1 MDDLSKPP
9 QTPPV
14 YYTNPPVTAVQGNA
28 FEVPTYGARNSHH
41 SGQFRSS
48 SGSTGYPMGGIA
60 MAGTSVHTG
69 QGVLQPSGYGC
80 ASTQGSYSSST
91 ALPPEGLNPAAFALV
106 NPQPTLGYPGT
117 SYPLMETGS
126 MPGFPTSLPMSNP
139 SVPNASLQKLTA
151 ISSVSMGSQVPPQS
165 GLAHVSPPPLH
176 NHPGPIVTPSS
187 DVLNPPQYVSQ
198 GSNTIAMG
206 LETVPSTTAASQRL
220 LTSSDGSLGNNS
232 VSASYQPLSMS
243 FDALPSLPSS
253 TVPLLTASSMV
264 PIGIAARP
272 TSSLLLPTV
281 QLSQAVLPPYDL
293 CGALPFMSFPSIT
306 PCSDVI
312 HQFGFPTITLH
323 DQAHQDMSTDTRIA
337 LPRDLDAGTS
347 PFLSSIL
354 NQLDS
359 TLSNIRLRK
368 VNLPPVPSQGNI
380 RLSEP
385 IHPPFAAKVLARCRK
400 FTHDNHSNR
409 HTSCPVQLHRK
420 IMAYRDTVLVAAAP
434 TMPQSSPPLP
444 SLSSTRI
451 VSPPSPPQPQ
461 THTDALPAIAQVGEV
476 LSPALSSPR
485 AVAQPSDSQKF
496 MGTHDITP
504 TPLENIPSAAAPPQ
518 KFVLEVVMPNSH
530 PTHSAIT
537 YPTHNLPGMARR
549 NLEDYLTA
557 LFSAEDALDPDVLGQ
572 EGTQSNPVFTLDP
585 QRNLTA
591 TVQPWVLKKVQRLVG
606 KAVQYQQLG
615 EIPVDDLV
623 RLLKILELSV
633 QESGRVNLKS
643 LVEDRLNTLSSAD
656 KGYDPV
662 GLEAW
667 ESQENAVQQ
676 VINGVEAAV
685 TILMVLTGENL
696 NKQLYSEE
704 LLNGCLNVVKRQLAD
719 FLFTQVEFK
728 DHEKSNL
735 RQLFSRDTKVKSLF
749 GALVPGTLMFLERW
763 ALLLERH
770 DVSESVVITL
780 GFIVIPAFFVDLT
793 KTLGLLTANHLAA
806 IRLSSL
812 HILRTIFARYPS
824 QRPWILEEV
833 LTSLIKLPTGARN
846 LRQYKLVDAKPIQMV
861 TALVVQLIQSCAQV
875 PPPPWVTHY
884 AVAQRLKEAEE
895 GLSSTRSAIPV
906 ADIKEQLNHY
916 KSILDSASSSA
927 GYVVKFLLSRCTK
940 SKQANEGEYR
950 ALLENLMD
958 DILSLLGLPE
968 WPAAELILRIFTK
981 HLMGYMDD
989 KKADNG
995 LKGLAIEYLGAVA
1008 ARIKKWHP
1016 LYMTTVAED
1025 QGEARRGGGAA
1036 EPSTSHSGT
1045 LTDQER
1051 ERLQLVTSAM
1061 RCIPW
1066 GEINGSTDVVAIH
1079 NLWDNQKYL
1088 MEYLQNTASTSSAE
1102 IRGAVCFLLADWSYT
1117 GLTSLSRERTPETPS
1132 NGFPDEVHNEPLPVV
1147 VKQLVE
1153 RLCGWYQTTLGRLQ
1167 GGSASGLATVA
1178 PPRGPGDLTD
1188 QGRALAQITLEIL
1201 ASRQPLYQS
1210 FDALLVRILA
1220 ALDMNVV
1227 AFRTKALKALGQ
1239 IINAY
1244 PELLGQLNVKAGIN
1258 QRLQDSSP
1266 AVRDAAIELVSRY
1279 LTHRPALIPQ
1289 YYRPISDRV
1298 LDMGLSVRKRAIRV
1312 LRDIYMQISDRELQV
1327 DISDRVL
1334 HRIHDEDNHV
1344 CQLAYKTMQDLW
1356 FSELVPLPLL
1366 TANGSDIT
1374 LGSSHSQAITGDD
1387 TRRMSGGSR
1396 DILNPGMHGST
1407 LHLDYSSLSANQ
1419 GTALLHRIHIIL
1431 GVIQKPTH
1439 GTAQADIVGDLL
1451 GHLATKVD
1459 GGAERDQLMAM
1470 YQLYVEALMEHLLA
1484 LEERSSDRAEL
1495 AQCMHLI
1502 YLFSKAQPRLFTESH
1517 LMTLQPY
1524 LKDGSQ
1530 TSGDQRLLQ
1539 YVLMIIQQILPELKH
1554 PNPIMLD
1561 QVEKE
1566 LLGILTKSP
1575 QLVLNVAVPCLC
1587 RVVTQL
1593 TRSFQ
1598 FLTRILR
1605 SCHDGLTRD
1614 IRSHRAGKP
1623 LAPAKKIMRM
1633 LILLGLLCRYFDFD
1647 AKREEFPEKFPELHA
1662 FPKGQICQRIFASM
1676 IYFTGETL
1684 PRAIRLVSLQS
1695 LGQLFQAYPTMM
1707 VHQDSRTLMNG
1718 IFEAEDIELKLQ
1730 LLKIFAEFL
1739 GYEQQKLAEAE
1750 AEATASAAATPSK
1763 GGHATQQAN
1772 KKTTKTVDLKV
1783 LIGNAQELGEAGV
1796 ASSIMQCY
1804 LDQII
1809 QCVLLKSDPLKIVA
1823 TDVVGSIISQGL
1835 AHPLKCVP
1843 ILVALQTDPFVALRE
1858 KSTKL
1863 HHQLSGKF
1871 PSFIHSQ
1878 VIEAVRQAYEYQVI
1892 IKRDSA
1898 APVCGYTLN
1907 HQEGKPRALL
1917 DAFYTILKER
1927 RNRRTDFIHAMVKC
1941 FDLDYKQCVKTS
1953 KVDLRWFRFLAET
1966 LFALEYKLLD
1976 EVLYVIYSIQRLL
1989 AVAGTNLLHH
1999 FKHEFSTTARDSQ
2012 LAVAKYSVGIAML
2025 IKVRD
2030 TLKQNYS
2037 VGEARCQQYNPSD
2050 FGSVKDKYVTRQPSA
2065 PMVLDW
2071 RDLPYVTQGLVTE
2084 HDLQVQRLTYCQMMD
2099 DEATASPP
2107 RSPTAGAQSMV
2118 LDSSSALSLSADK
2131 EDYPWTN
2138 THLVESMGN
2147 GIINPRESLQPSIPV
2162 NYTSG
2167 HATSYV
2173 QTMSPQ
2179 HRPLVASVE
2188 IPLLSP
2194 HQSPSHGLSGHFPS
2208 GSPPYPH

>member
-1 MDDLSKPP
+1 MDDPSKPP
-9 QTPPV
+9 PTPPV
-14 YYTNPPVTAVQGNA
+14 YYSNPPVTAVQGNA
-28 FEVPTYGARNSHH
+28 FEAPTYGMRNSHH
-41 SGQFRSS
+41 PGQY
-48 SGSTGYPMGGIA
+48 GSLPGPTGYSMGEIA
-60 MAGTSVHTG
+60 MAGASVHAG
-69 QGVLQPSGYGC
+69 QGVLQPLGYGG
-80 ASTQGSYSSST
+80 ASTQGPYSGMALST
-91 ALPPEGLNPAAFALV
+91 EGLNPATFALM
-106 NPQPTLGYPGT
+106 NPQPNLYYPGT
-117 SYPLMETGS
+117 SYPLVETGHMS
-126 MPGFPTSLPMSNP
+126 GYPTSLPMGNP
-139 SVPNASLQKLTA
+139 SVPNTALQNMTASA
-151 ISSVSMGSQVPPQS
+151 SVPLNSQTLPQS
-165 GLAHVSPPPLH
+165 GLTHVNPPPLH
-176 NHPGPIVTPSS
+176 NHQGPIAAPSNGA
-187 DVLNPPQYVSQ
+187 LNPPQYASQ
-198 GSNTIAMG
+198 GFSSIATG
-206 LETVPSTTAASQRL
+206 LEPVPLTTTASQRIL
-220 LTSSDGSLGNNS
+220 ASSDVSLDNT
-232 VSASYQPLSMS
+232 SASSSYQPLSMPQS
-243 FDALPSLPSS
+243 TLPPLSSS
-253 TVPLLTASSMV
+253 TAPLPPESNMVSMEVPAKPTLSLSTSEAQASEV
-264 PIGIAARP
+264 
-272 TSSLLLPTV
+272 
-281 QLSQAVLPPYDL
+281 VLPPYDL
-293 CGALPFMSFPSIT
+293 CSALPFMSFPSIT

-323 DQAHQDMSTDTRIA
+323 DQAHQDMSIDTRIA
-337 LPRDLDAGTS
+337 LPRDLDTAAS
-347 PFLSSIL
+347 PYLASIL

-368 VNLPPVPSQGNI
+368 VNLPPVPTQGNI

-385 IHPPFAAKVLARCRK
+385 THSPFAAKILARCQK
-400 FTHDNHSNR
+400 FSRDNHPNR

-420 IMAYRDTVLVAAAP
+420 IMTYKDTVLVTAPP
-434 TMPQSSPPLP
+434 TMPQSPPPPADLSFNRTMSPPHP
-444 SLSSTRI
+444 SQAQVEAQTRK
-451 VSPPSPPQPQ
+451 VSPP
-461 THTDALPAIAQVGEV
+461 I
-476 LSPALSSPR
+476 LSSPK
-485 AVAQPSDSQKF
+485 AVTKSAGS
-496 MGTHDITP
+496 MGMMDTHNVP
-504 TPLENIPSAAAPPQ
+504 PAPLQNSPSAAAPSRNSA
-518 KFVLEVVMPNSH
+518 LEVIVSNAH

-537 YPTHNLPGMARR
+537 YPVNNLPGMARR
-549 NLEDYLTA
+549 NLEDYLAA
-557 LFSAEDALDPDVLGQ
+557 LFHAEDALDPNTLDQ
-572 EGTQSNPVFTLDP
+572 QGTQGNHMFTLDP

-591 TVQPWVLKKVQRLVG
+591 TVQPGVLKKVQRLVG
-606 KAVQYQQLG
+606 KAAQYQQLG

-633 QESGRVNLKS
+633 QESGRVNLKR
-643 LVEDRLNTLSSAD
+643 LVEDRLTTLNPT
-656 KGYDPV
+656 GEGCDPTSL
-662 GLEAW
+662 GAW
-667 ESQENAVQQ
+667 ESLENAVHQ

-704 LLNGCLNVVKRQLAD
+704 LLNGCLKVVKQQLAD
-719 FLFTQVEFK
+719 FLFTQVELK
-728 DHEKSNL
+728 DQEKTDV
-735 RQLFSRDTKVKSLF
+735 RQLFSRDARVKSLF
-749 GALVPGTLMFLERW
+749 GGLVPGTLMFLERW
-763 ALLLERH
+763 AVLLERH

-780 GFIVIPAFFVDLT
+780 GFIVIPAFFVDLA

-806 IRLSSL
+806 LRLSSL
-812 HILRTIFARYPS
+812 HILRTIFSRYPS

-846 LRQYKLVDAKPIQMV
+846 LRQYKLTDAKPIQMV
-861 TALVVQLIQSCAQV
+861 TALVVQLIQSCSQV
-875 PPPPWVTHY
+875 PLPSWVTHY

-895 GLSSTRSAIPV
+895 GLNSPRSAIPV
-906 ADIKEQLNHY
+906 ADINEQQNHY
-916 KSILDSASSSA
+916 KSILDAASSSA

-950 ALLENLMD
+950 ALLENFMD
-958 DILSLLGLPE
+958 DVLSLLGLPE

-981 HLMGYMDD
+981 HLMGYVDD

-1008 ARIKKWHP
+1008 ARIKKWQP
-1016 LYMTTVAED
+1016 LFSTTGADD
-1025 QGEARRGGGAA
+1025 QGEALRGDGAA
-1036 EPSTSHSGT
+1036 ELSNSHSGT

-1051 ERLQLVTSAM
+1051 ERLQLATSAM
-1061 RCIPW
+1061 RCIPR
-1066 GEINGSTDVVAIH
+1066 GEINGSTDVVTIH

-1088 MEYLQNTASTSSAE
+1088 IEYLENSASRASAE
-1102 IRGAVCFLLADWSYT
+1102 IRGAACFLLADWSYAGLT
-1117 GLTSLSRERTPETPS
+1117 GLNRERTPVTQPNEY
-1132 NGFPDEVHNEPLPVV
+1132 PDEVHDEPLPLV
-1147 VKQLVE
+1147 VKQLME
-1153 RLCGWYQTTLGRLQ
+1153 RLCGWYQTTLARLQ
-1167 GGSASGLATVA
+1167 SGSMNGLTTVA

-1188 QGRALAQITLEIL
+1188 HGRPLAQISLEIL
-1201 ASRQPLYQS
+1201 ASRQSLYQS

-1344 CQLAYKTMQDLW
+1344 CQLAYKTVQDLW
-1356 FSELVPLPLL
+1356 FGELVPLPLL
-1366 TANGSDIT
+1366 AANGSDIT
-1374 LGSSHSQAITGDD
+1374 LGSGHAQAVAGSD
-1387 TRRMSGGSR
+1387 TQGMSGGPR
-1396 DILNPGMHGST
+1396 DSLNPGTNGPT
-1407 LHLDYSSLSANQ
+1407 LQLDYSSLSANQ
-1419 GTALLHRIHIIL
+1419 GAALLHRIHIIM

-1451 GHLATKVD
+1451 VHLVTKVD
-1459 GGAERDQLMAM
+1459 GAAERDQLMAM
-1470 YQLYVEALMEHLLA
+1470 YRLYVEALMEHLLT
-1484 LEERSSDRAEL
+1484 LEERSADRAEL

-1502 YLFSKAQPRLFTESH
+1502 YLFSKAQPRLFTEGH

-1524 LKDGSQ
+1524 LKDGNQ
-1530 TSGDQRLLQ
+1530 ASGDQRLLQ
-1539 YVLMIIQQILPELKH
+1539 YVLMTIQQTLPELKH
-1554 PNPIMLD
+1554 PNPTMLD

-1587 RVVTQL
+1587 RVVSQR

-1614 IRSHRAGKP
+1614 IRSHRAGKA
-1623 LAPAKKIMRM
+1623 LSPAKKIMRM

-1662 FPKGQICQRIFASM
+1662 FSKGQVSQRVFSSM

-1695 LGQLFQAYPTMM
+1695 LGQLFQAYPTLM

-1718 IFEAEDIELKLQ
+1718 IFEAEDVEMKLQ

-1739 GYEQQKLAEAE
+1739 GYEQKKLADAEAE
-1750 AEATASAAATPSK
+1750 VVASATTTPSK
-1763 GGHATQQAN
+1763 GGHAAQQAN
-1772 KKTTKTVDLKV
+1772 KKATKTVDLKV

-1823 TDVVGSIISQGL
+1823 TDVIGSIISQGL

-1878 VIEAVRQAYEYQVI
+1878 VIEAVKQAFEYQVI
-1892 IKRDSA
+1892 VKGDSA
-1898 APVCGYTLN
+1898 APVCGYTLD

-1917 DAFYTILKER
+1917 DAFYTILKEK
-1927 RNRRTDFIHAMVKC
+1927 RNRRTDFIHAVIKC
-1941 FDLDYKQCVKTS
+1941 FDLDYKQCVNTS

-1976 EVLYVIYSIQRLL
+1976 EVLYVNYSIQRLL

-1999 FKHEFSTTARDSQ
+1999 FKHEFSSTTRESQ

-2030 TLKQNYS
+2030 TLKQSYS
-2037 VGEARCQQYNPSD
+2037 IGEARCQQYNPSD

-2065 PMVLDW
+2065 PMVLGW
-2071 RDLPYVTQGLVTE
+2071 KDLPYVTQELVTE
-2084 HDLQVQRLTYCQMMD
+2084 HDLQVQRLTYCQLMG
-2099 DEATASPP
+2099 DETTTSSSQ
-2107 RSPTAGAQSMV
+2107 SPTVGTQPMV
-2118 LDSSSALSLSADK
+2118 LNSTTTQTSLADK
-2131 EDYPWTN
+2131 GDYPWVN
-2138 THLVESMGN
+2138 PHPPLESMGN
-2147 GIINPRESLQPSIPV
+2147 SIINPGESLQSSIPV
-2162 NYTSG
+2162 NYARG
-2167 HATSYV
+2167 HGMSYM
-2173 QTMSPQ
+2173 QTVSPQ
-2179 HRPLVASVE
+2179 HQPPVAIVE
-2188 IPLLSP
+2188 IPQLSP
-2194 HQSPSHGLSGHFPS
+2194 HQSPSHGLSGQFPS
-2208 GSPPYPH
+2208 GSPPYPR